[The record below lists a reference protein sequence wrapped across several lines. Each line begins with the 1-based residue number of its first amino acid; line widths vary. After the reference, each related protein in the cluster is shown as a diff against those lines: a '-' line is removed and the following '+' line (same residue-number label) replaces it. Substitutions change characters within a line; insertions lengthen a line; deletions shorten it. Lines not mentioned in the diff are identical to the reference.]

1 MKKKQIDVILS
12 DYDGTLCSTTSA
24 RNGIGPVGTIPKEL
38 EQILFRISEHIPVC
52 IISSKDFEFLRRRER
67 FASILSCVLGLET
80 VNHSPHHNEDENNN
94 IGCKG
99 HQHLIAGSHS
109 LMDNSKL
116 LHNIL

>member
-1 MKKKQIDVILS
+1 MFNDFSKKWYWSCRHNTKRIRTNIIS
-12 DYDGTLCSTTSA
+12 Y
-24 RNGIGPVGTIPKEL
+24 
-38 EQILFRISEHIPVC
+38 ISEHIPVC